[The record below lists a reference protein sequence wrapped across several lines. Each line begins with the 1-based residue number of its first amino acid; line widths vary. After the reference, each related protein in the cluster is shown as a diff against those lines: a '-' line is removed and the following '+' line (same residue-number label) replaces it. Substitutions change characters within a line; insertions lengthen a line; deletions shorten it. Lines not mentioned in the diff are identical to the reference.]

1 MRLQF
6 LNKEL
11 SVCKV
16 NKITEI
22 GGDFLFSAR
31 TDNENSLV
39 CETEFVPDGTLERED
54 GWAAF
59 RIEGQLDFSLTGIL
73 APIAKIMADEGIGIF
88 AVSTYDTDYVLIKK
102 ENGAKAQMAL
112 KENGYI
118 IEKM

>member
-22 GGDFLFSAR
+22 GGDFLSTAR

-39 CETEFVPDGTLERED
+39 CDGTLERED
-54 GWAAF
+54 GWTAF

-102 ENGAKAQMAL
+102 ENGDKAQMVL